1 MPSGGPGVYLVVI
14 VTPILFF
21 FNTQD
26 VIYVTN
32 PA

>member
-1 MPSGGPGVYLVVI
+1 MPSGGLGVYLVVI
-14 VTPILFF
+14 ITPILF